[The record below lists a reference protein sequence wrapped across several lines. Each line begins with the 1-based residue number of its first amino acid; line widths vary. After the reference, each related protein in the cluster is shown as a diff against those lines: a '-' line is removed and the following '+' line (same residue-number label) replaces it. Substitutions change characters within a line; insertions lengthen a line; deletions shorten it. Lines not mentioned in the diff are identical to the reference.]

1 MHSKPGHDDD
11 PALTGQHST
20 SRGGMPRAAV
30 IVVVVAAL
38 VQLAVGAL
46 GPLDGDET
54 LYWEW
59 SRHLAWGY
67 FDHPPGVAL
76 LIRIGVTLFGVSA
89 FGVRCVTV
97 LANLGGALIAVTLA
111 RQHGGERSALL
122 AAMIISSLPIMANWL
137 MLATPDSGLFLASMA
152 VLLLVDNALQQER
165 GSSASLRWWLL
176 AGVAL
181 GLAALAK
188 ELAVLLP
195 VGIVAA
201 CLTHRQLRPRL
212 AEAGPYLAALVAALV
227 VLPLVL
233 WNRDH
238 DWVFLQFLLHRG
250 LGAESSGVVGREV
263 ELIGGQA
270 ALVSPLLFGLL
281 AIAVFRTLRDDRDAR
296 RHLLAV
302 SSLVTFG
309 AFVVV
314 ALRHAVE
321 PNWVMMAWPPAVVLL
336 AVGAKDWV
344 SRQLFNVSLA
354 LGAAMVLVLY
364 IHTVT
369 PVLPL
374 SPLHDPIR
382 RGHGWSDVALR
393 VDAARTVAGTRATW
407 VAGNRFQDA
416 SQLAFYLPGH
426 PFVFSLNIQSRANQY
441 DLWPGFANDAKVGD
455 GLIVLLDDVVE
466 DTVAHT
472 LTPYFERAS
481 PGEQVV
487 GGGARPALAPKRIW
501 LFEGWRGGWPGR

>member
-1 MHSKPGHDDD
+1 MHSKPGQDDD
-11 PALTGQHST
+11 QPLTDQHSD
-20 SRGGMPRAAV
+20 SRVAFPRAAV

-76 LIRIGVTLFGVSA
+76 LVHLGTALFGVSA
-89 FGVRCVTV
+89 LGVRCITV
-97 LANLGGALIAVTLA
+97 LANLGGALIVVTLA
-111 RQHGGERSALL
+111 RRHGNERVALI
-122 AAMIISSLPIMANWL
+122 AALVISSLPIMANWL
-137 MLATPDSGLFLASMA
+137 MLATPDPGLFVTSMA
-152 VLLLVDNALQQER
+152 VLLLVDNALREER

-188 ELAVLLP
+188 ELAVLVP
-195 VGIVAA
+195 MGIVAA
-201 CLTHRQLRPRL
+201 CLTHRELRPRL
-212 AEAGPYLAALVAALV
+212 AEAGPYLAALVAAGV

-238 DWVFLQFLLHRG
+238 NWVFLQFLLHRG
-250 LGAESSGVVGREV
+250 LGAESSGVAAREL
-263 ELIGGQA
+263 ELIGGQV

-281 AIAVFRTLRDDRDAR
+281 AIAVFRTLQHDRAAR

-309 AFVVV
+309 WFVVV

-344 SRQLFNVSLA
+344 SRRVFNVALA
-354 LGAAMVLVLY
+354 VGAAMVLVLY
-364 IHTVT
+364 IHTAV

-393 VDAARTVAGTRATW
+393 VDAARTAVGTRATW
-407 VAGNRFQDA
+407 IAGNRFQDA

-472 LTPYFERAS
+472 LAPYFDRVS

-487 GGGARPALAPKRIW
+487 GGGARPALVPKRIW
-501 LFEGWRGGWPGR
+501 VFEGWRGGWPAR